1 MRENTQLMVIEEDHS
16 ADKTTLFGFWLYLM
30 TDVVLFASLFA
41 VSAVLRNNAA
51 GGPAGADIFSM
62 PLVATETL
70 LLLSSSF
77 TCGLALLAAR
87 GGNKAKVLFSLSAT
101 FILGAGFVAIEAIEF
116 AKLIADGFG
125 PGRSGFLSSFF
136 TLVGT
141 HGLHVSLG
149 LLWMLVLMV
158 VIYLRDLSR
167 PLMRKLLLMS
177 LFWHFLDIVWIFI
190 FTVVYL
196 LAL

>member
-1 MRENTQLMVIEEDHS
+1 MVIEEEHS
-16 ADKTTLFGFWLYLM
+16 VDKTTLFGFWLYLM

-41 VSAVLRNNAA
+41 VYAVLRNNTA

-87 GGNKAKVLFSLSAT
+87 GGNRSKVLFSLSAT
-101 FILGAGFVAIEAIEF
+101 FILGASFVALEAIEF
-116 AKLIADGFG
+116 VMLVADGFG
-125 PGRSGFLSSFF
+125 PGRSGFLSSYF

-149 LLWMLVLMV
+149 LLWMLVLIA
-158 VIYLRDLSR
+158 VIFFRDLSR
-167 PLMRKLLLMS
+167 PIMRKLLLMS

>member
-1 MRENTQLMVIEEDHS
+1 MRENTQLMVIAEDYS
-16 ADKTTLFGFWLYLM
+16 EDRTTLFGFWLYLM

-41 VSAVLRNNAA
+41 VYAVLRSNTAD
-51 GGPAGADIFSM
+51 GPAGAEIFSM

-77 TCGLALLAAR
+77 TCGLALLAAQA
-87 GGNKAKVLFSLSAT
+87 GNRAKVLFSLGAT
-101 FILGAGFVAIEAIEF
+101 FILGACFVAIEAIEF
-116 AKLIADGFG
+116 AKLVADGFG
-125 PGRSGFLSSFF
+125 PSRSGFLSSYF

-149 LLWMLVLMV
+149 LLWMLVLMA
-158 VIYLRDLSR
+158 VIFFRDLSR
-167 PLMRKLLLMS
+167 PIMRKLLLMS

>member
-1 MRENTQLMVIEEDHS
+1 MRENTQLMVIAEDYS
-16 ADKTTLFGFWLYLM
+16 EDRTTLFGFWLYLM

-41 VSAVLRNNAA
+41 VYAVLRNNTA

-87 GGNKAKVLFSLSAT
+87 GGNRSKVLFSLSAT
-101 FILGAGFVAIEAIEF
+101 FILGASFVALEAIEF
-116 AKLIADGFG
+116 VMLVADGFG
-125 PGRSGFLSSFF
+125 PGRSGFLSSYF

-149 LLWMLVLMV
+149 LLWMLVLIA
-158 VIYLRDLSR
+158 VIFFRDLSR
-167 PLMRKLLLMS
+167 PIMRKLLLMS